1 MQLPK
6 IGLVTVLYKSDN
18 VLKGFFESLAAQSFD
33 NYILFCIDN
42 SPTEGTREIM
52 ADLSKLFNLTS
63 KVRHIENDVNAGVA
77 AGNNQGIVA
86 ALNDNCEYVLI
97 LNNDIEFYQAGLL
110 EEILQVAVEKN
121 ENIIIPKI
129 FFAEDK
135 SNIIWMAG
143 GKIDKLRGL
152 VTHIGEGEIDSEDY
166 NKEKYFKYAPTCFML
181 VAKKVFETIGIM
193 DENYFVYYDD
203 VDFVYR
209 AVKSGFNV
217 LLLPSFKVYHK
228 VGNSVGGFSNTFI
241 YYFNRNRLYFSIKRL
256 PFLYKLTSLFFY
268 IVTRIQWHLKFD
280 AQQRKSNLSGISE
293 GIRLCFK
300 KANFGSYSS
309 IKKDNTHK

>member
-18 VLKGFFESLAAQSFD
+18 VLKGFFESLASQNFD
-33 NYILFCIDN
+33 NYTLYCIDN
-42 SPTEGTREIM
+42 SPTQETRKLL
-52 ADLSKLFNLTS
+52 ADLSKSFALAS
-63 KVRHIENDVNAGVA
+63 KVRHIENDINSGVA

-86 ALNDNCEYVLI
+86 SLNDNCEYVLI
-97 LNNDIEFYQAGLL
+97 LNNDIEFYQADLL
-110 EEILQVAVEKN
+110 QKIVQVAIDKD

-129 FFAEDK
+129 FFADDK

-152 VTHIGEGEIDSEDY
+152 VTHIGEGEIDTEEY
-166 NKEKYFKYAPTCFML
+166 YRERYFEYAPTCFML
-181 VAKKVFETIGIM
+181 VSRKVFETIGIM
-193 DENYFVYYDD
+193 DQNYFVYYDD

-209 AVKSGFNV
+209 AVKKGFNI
-217 LLLPSFKVYHK
+217 LLLPSLKVYHK
-228 VGNSVGGFSNTFI
+228 IGNSVGGFSNTFI

-268 IVTRIQWHLKFD
+268 VVTRMKWHFKFD
-280 AQQRKSNLSGISE
+280 ANQRKSNLKGIKD
-293 GIRLCFK
+293 GIKLCFK
-300 KANFGSYSS
+300 KANYGNYKSL
-309 IKKDNTHK
+309 